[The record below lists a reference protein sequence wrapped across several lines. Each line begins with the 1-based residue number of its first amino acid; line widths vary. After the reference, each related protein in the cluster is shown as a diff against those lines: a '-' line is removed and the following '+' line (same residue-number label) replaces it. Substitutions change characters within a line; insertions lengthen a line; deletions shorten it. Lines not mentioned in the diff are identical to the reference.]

1 MQTKSDT
8 QINSWIYGGVWHKL
22 TSRGQFS
29 SLSFILF
36 SHKWER
42 RIVFVGA
49 VSLITEMRACVRTSG
64 VRDVAEPTW
73 EGGCSSCPQTSTI
86 LTAPVTWLHTNVLA
100 WRISAPPPPHS
111 STPLSLS
118 LSLFSYLP
126 SHLAPHCWSG
136 EMAASCS
143 CYNPPTASAM
153 AKTHKNLSQ
162 WLVKKGKEH
171 FAFALTIKPWQ
182 QSAVSI
188 FLCFQFTL
196 LLLL

>member
-8 QINSWIYGGVWHKL
+8 QINNWTYGGVWHKL
-22 TSRGQFS
+22 TPRVQFS
-29 SLSFILF
+29 SLSFILLWD
-36 SHKWER
+36 KWER
-42 RIVFVGA
+42 RIVLVGA
-49 VSLITEMRACVRTSG
+49 VSLITEMCACVCACARRCARRCRADSK
-64 VRDVAEPTW
+64 
-73 EGGCSSCPQTSTI
+73 GCSSCPQTSTI

-100 WRISAPPPPHS
+100 WRILALSPASPSTAPSPSPS
-111 STPLSLS
+111 FPLS
-118 LSLFSYLP
+118 SYLP

-153 AKTHKNLSQ
+153 ANTQTKKTLSQ

-182 QSAVSI
+182 RSGM
-188 FLCFQFTL
+188 
-196 LLLL
+196 